1 MKKHDKIFIAGHKGM
16 VGSTIKTTLVNQG
29 FTKIITVDREE
40 LDLINQNAVNDFLK
54 KVKPNIIILAAAK
67 VGGINAN
74 ITSPGA
80 FIYENLQ
87 IQNNLIH
94 YGMKNGV
101 KKIIY
106 LGSSCIYPKNCPQPI
121 KEEYLLTGPLE
132 PTNEGYALA
141 KIAGLKMLEFYN
153 YQYGLDYTSLMP
165 CNLYGPGDSFDL
177 KKSHVLSA
185 LVKRFSDAKD
195 KKMDTVELWGSGA
208 AKREFMHVKDLA
220 NAVLHFGMMEKKI
233 SFVNVGW
240 GKDIS
245 IYNLAHLIG
254 KKTGYNGEIRWDE
267 SKPDGMLRKCM
278 DVRVMES
285 YGFEPSI
292 SLDNG
297 IEEMINIYNKEK
309 I

>member
-1 MKKHDKIFIAGHKGM
+1 MNQNDKIFIAGHNGM

-29 FTKIITVDREE
+29 FTKIITADRKA
-40 LDLINQNAVNDFLK
+40 LDLIDQNAVNDFLK

-67 VGGINAN
+67 VGGIKAN
-74 ITSPGA
+74 MSFPGD

-101 KKIIY
+101 NKIIY

-165 CNLYGPGDSFDL
+165 CN
-177 KKSHVLSA
+177 
-185 LVKRFSDAKD
+185 FS
-195 KKMDTVELWGSGA
+195 
-208 AKREFMHVKDLA
+208 
-220 NAVLHFGMMEKKI
+220 
-233 SFVNVGW
+233 
-240 GKDIS
+240 
-245 IYNLAHLIG
+245 
-254 KKTGYNGEIRWDE
+254 
-267 SKPDGMLRKCM
+267 
-278 DVRVMES
+278 
-285 YGFEPSI
+285 
-292 SLDNG
+292 
-297 IEEMINIYNKEK
+297 
-309 I
+309 

>member
-1 MKKHDKIFIAGHKGM
+1 MKKNDKIFIAGHRGM

-29 FTKIITVDREE
+29 FSNIITADREL
-40 LDLINQNAVNDFLK
+40 LDLIDQNAVNDFLK
-54 KVKPNIIILAAAK
+54 KVRPNIIILAAAK
-67 VGGINAN
+67 VGGITAN
-74 ITSPGA
+74 ITSPGE

-292 SLDNG
+292 L
-297 IEEMINIYNKEK
+297 
-309 I
+309 